1 MATKEIKGVRIKFKR
16 DLEDNYDGSFVPLYG
31 EICLVET
38 KDGRLRAKVGDG
50 VTQFSFIPYMDKE
63 LVTQELF
70 NEMVLTIDENDPE
83 CLVLKKPNLN

>member
-50 VTQFSFIPYMDKE
+50 VPQFRSIPYMDKE

-83 CLVLKKPNLN
+83 CLVLKKPTLN

>member
-50 VTQFSFIPYMDKE
+50 ITQFSSIPYMDKE

-83 CLVLKKPNLN
+83 CLVLKKPTLN

>member
-50 VTQFSFIPYMDKE
+50 VTQFSSIPYMDKE

-83 CLVLKKPNLN
+83 CLVLKKPNLK

>member
-50 VTQFSFIPYMDKE
+50 TTQFSSIPYMDKE

>member
-50 VTQFSFIPYMDKE
+50 VTQFSSIPYMDKE
-63 LVTQELF
+63 LVTQDLF

-83 CLVLKKPNLN
+83 CLVLKKPTLN

>member
-50 VTQFSFIPYMDKE
+50 VTQFSSIPYMDKE

-83 CLVLKKPNLN
+83 CLVLKKPTLN

>member
-50 VTQFSFIPYMDKE
+50 VTQFSSIPYMDKE

>member
-50 VTQFSFIPYMDKE
+50 VTQFSSIPYMDKE

-70 NEMVLTIDENDPE
+70 NEMILTIDENDPE
-83 CLVLKKPNLN
+83 CLVLKKPTLN

>member
-16 DLEDNYDGSFVPLYG
+16 DLETNYDSSFVPLYG

-50 VTQFSFIPYMDKE
+50 VTQFSSIPYMDKE

-70 NEMVLTIDENDPE
+70 NEMVLAIDENDSE
-83 CLVLKKPNLN
+83 CLVLKKPTLK

>member
-50 VTQFSFIPYMDKE
+50 VTQFSSIPYMDKE

-70 NEMVLTIDENDPE
+70 NEMILTIDENDPE

>member
-50 VTQFSFIPYMDKE
+50 TTQFSSIPYMDKE

-83 CLVLKKPNLN
+83 CLVLKKPTLK

>member
-38 KDGRLRAKVGDG
+38 TDGRLRAKVGDG
-50 VTQFSFIPYMDKE
+50 VTQFSSIPYMDKE

>member
-16 DLEDNYDGSFVPLYG
+16 DREDNYDGSFVPLYG

-50 VTQFSFIPYMDKE
+50 VTQFSSIPYMDKE

-70 NEMVLTIDENDPE
+70 NEMVLTIDENDSE
-83 CLVLKKPNLN
+83 CLVLKKPTLN

>member
-16 DLEDNYDGSFVPLYG
+16 DLETNYDNSFVPLYG

-38 KDGRLRAKVGDG
+38 TDGRLRAKVGDG
-50 VTQFSFIPYMDKE
+50 VTQFSSIPYMDKE

-70 NEMVLTIDENDPE
+70 NEIVLTIDENDPE
-83 CLVLKKPNLN
+83 CLVLKKPTLN

>member
-16 DLEDNYDGSFVPLYG
+16 DLEDNYNGSFVPLYG

-50 VTQFSFIPYMDKE
+50 VTQFSSIPYMDKE

>member
-16 DLEDNYDGSFVPLYG
+16 DLETNYDNSFVPLYG

-38 KDGRLRAKVGDG
+38 TDGRLRAKVGDG
-50 VTQFSFIPYMDKE
+50 VTQFSSIPYMDKE

-83 CLVLKKPNLN
+83 CLVLKKPTLN

>member
-50 VTQFSFIPYMDKE
+50 VTHFSSIPYMDKE

-83 CLVLKKPNLN
+83 CLVLKKPTLN

>member
-1 MATKEIKGVRIKFKR
+1 MAIKEIKGVRIKFKR
-16 DLEDNYDGSFVPLYG
+16 DLEDNYDSSFVPLYG

-38 KDGRLRAKVGDG
+38 TDGRLRAKVGDG
-50 VTQFSFIPYMDKE
+50 VTQFSSIPYMDKE

-83 CLVLKKPNLN
+83 CLVLKKPTLN